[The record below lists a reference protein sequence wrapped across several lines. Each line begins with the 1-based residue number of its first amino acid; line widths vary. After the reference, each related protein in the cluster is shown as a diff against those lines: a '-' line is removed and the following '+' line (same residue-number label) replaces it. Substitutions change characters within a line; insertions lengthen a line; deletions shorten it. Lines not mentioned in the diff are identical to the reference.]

1 MNESRI
7 ELDLRNPQQAY
18 AEILRMW
25 AWAKPLLM
33 AGHWLVLVIRLAT
46 RSDAQNRLL
55 HSRLRDVSKHMP
67 WDGEWMDEED
77 WKRLFVA
84 AWCRVHN
91 EGVRMVRPIDGHRGV
106 DILFRRTSK
115 LTRAECADLSEY
127 ILAWGSEREVPWC
140 AASLAEDVPP
150 PKTRTV
156 RAGKHIAN
164 AETGEILET
173 TA

>member
-1 MNESRI
+1 MSDESRI

-18 AEILRMW
+18 AEIQRAW
-25 AWAKPLLM
+25 QWAKGALM
-33 AGHWLVLVIRLAT
+33 DGRWLVLVIRLAT

-55 HSRLRDVSKHMP
+55 HSRLGDVAKHCT
-67 WDGEWMDEED
+67 WDGQQLDIED

-91 EGVRMVRPIDGHRGV
+91 EGVRMVRALDGHGI
-106 DILFRRTSK
+106 DILYRRTSK
-115 LTRAECADLSEY
+115 LSRRECADLSEY
-127 ILAWGSEREVPWC
+127 IMAWGSEKEVPWC

-150 PKTRTV
+150 PKPR
-156 RAGKHIAN
+156 RKAERID

-173 TA
+173 AC